1 MRAILMVLAIAAL
14 VAGLWPQPFIWADW
28 RTPFQEAVAQ
38 DDCVAAER
46 ILNLLALTGHD
57 GASFEAAAQLGR
69 LRKCRYADAANAKD
83 TEGYAA
89 QSDAYE
95 MDLLTSIRRTS
106 FLGTR
111 IVEQIEGRPRS
122 KDQAFREA
130 ERLWYSVWRECS
142 DKYGEGYNGLANRRL
157 LNYALSHDDLTTDDI
172 YRISYEQLAFCAHAK
187 IQIVKLMET
196 SARSER
202 DLDLTADALHS
213 LWFDAQFAPDQSRA
227 IAVLVA
233 ALEGRGKKVL
243 ALTEWGVPGGNNCS
257 ISYHALGS
265 KDLWGSNLCAEKTLA
280 AGQAPE
286 AAYFARRAR
295 RLGARDIDAILRIA
309 EQRLSAECASTVA
322 RLEAQEA
329 ADQDNPRDFKR
340 VDQQWEGDA
349 CADE

>member
-28 RTPFQEAVAQ
+28 RTPLQNALSE
-38 DDCVAAER
+38 DDCVAVER
-46 ILNLLALTGHD
+46 ILSLLALTGHY
-57 GASFEAAAQLGR
+57 GALSEALAKLGR
-69 LRKCRYADAANAKD
+69 LQKCRYADASAAD
-83 TEGYAA
+83 TEGYEAL
-89 QSDAYE
+89 SDDYE
-95 MDLLTSIRRTS
+95 ADLFSSIRRTS

-122 KDQAFREA
+122 KDPIFRSA
-130 ERLWYSVWRECS
+130 ERLWYSVWRECA
-142 DKYGEGYNGLANRRL
+142 DKYGEPYNGLANRTL
-157 LNYALSHDDLTTDDI
+157 LNYALTHDDLTTDDI

-196 SARSER
+196 SARSAR
-202 DLDLTADALHS
+202 DLDLTADALQS
-213 LWFDAQFAPDQSRA
+213 LFLDDRFAPDQARA

-257 ISYHALGS
+257 ISFHALGS

-280 AGQAPE
+280 AGKAPE

-340 VDQQWEGDA
+340 VDWPWEGDA
-349 CADE
+349 CAAE